1 MTKKERMDYAEVQ
14 CELGHKY
21 RTSDGVK
28 KDIKKAM
35 HHYRNADLNGNLI
48 AHWYLCKLQQERDD
62 RLLKFI
68 IMPAIFAILAG
79 AAYLSEFHHWN
90 PTLVGLV
97 ATILCCLI
105 ATLFVIHSKK

>member
-1 MTKKERMDYAEVQ
+1 MIMKSQKDYAEIQ

-21 RTSDGVK
+21 RTGDGIK

-35 HHYRNADLNGNLI
+35 YHYRNADEMGNLI
-48 AHWYLCKLQQERDD
+48 AHWYLCKLEREQDN
-62 RLLKFI
+62 RRLKFI

-79 AAYLSEFHHWN
+79 SACLSEFLKWN
-90 PTLVGLV
+90 ETLVGIV

-105 ATLFVIHSKK
+105 VTLFVIHSKK